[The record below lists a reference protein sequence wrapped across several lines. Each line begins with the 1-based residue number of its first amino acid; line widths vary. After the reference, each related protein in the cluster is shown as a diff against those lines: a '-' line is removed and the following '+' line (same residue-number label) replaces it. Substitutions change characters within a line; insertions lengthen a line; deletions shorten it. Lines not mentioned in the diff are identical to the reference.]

1 MTFRFAIKRHASGQ
15 LTGTRLF
22 EISDN
27 ANAERGER
35 RRSLPKIR
43 FPKFSAW
50 ECHCIR
56 RKSCLA
62 VGPTHQ
68 TPDMERYWYWA
79 YVAYVSINLNPT
91 SQVTLTAVWCLEA
104 WWFGSAQLVSREL
117 LLQWKNNRG
126 FSNSSSADGLDVGAK
141 DINMQH
147 IYICM
152 IEVSVQII
160 GDFFPQDFLSC
171 SCWSPKTP
179 QTSVISK
186 LCFQVFSIRALVW
199 ADFQIASFLFGFAQN
214 AMAHGAREHLASQN
228 GNLWPHASTCKCL
241 ENTYRFILDLFKFF
255 TSIWFDVKP
264 KKIKRNC

>member
-1 MTFRFAIKRHASGQ
+1 MTSCDIIVCDTCIIIALYNDFPFCNPTTRKWPIDRHPT
-15 LTGTRLF
+15 LP
-22 EISDN
+22 DN

-35 RRSLPKIR
+35 RRLLPKIR
-43 FPKFSAW
+43 FPEFSAW

-79 YVAYVSINLNPT
+79 YVVYISINLNPT
-91 SQVTLTAVWCLEA
+91 SQVTLTAFWCLEA

-147 IYICM
+147 IYILYDR
-152 IEVSVQII
+152 SL
-160 GDFFPQDFLSC
+160 GPDNWRFLS
-171 SCWSPKTP
+171 SRFL
-179 QTSVISK
+179 K
-186 LCFQVFSIRALVW
+186 LFMLKSQNTTDFSHQQVVFSSVFSSRLGLGRFSDCQLSLWLHPECHGSWGPWAPGLTTWKLV
-199 ADFQIASFLFGFAQN
+199 APCEYMQMLG
-214 AMAHGAREHLASQN
+214 EHL
-228 GNLWPHASTCKCL
+228 
-241 ENTYRFILDLFKFF
+241 
-255 TSIWFDVKP
+255 
-264 KKIKRNC
+264 